1 VQHRAAL
8 SIPADHPAYAGHFP
22 GQPILPGVVLLDEA
36 VTAITVCGVYAP
48 QRWQISAAKFQMM
61 VRPGDALHI
70 EHEPAGNGAVKFA
83 IRRGADMIASGLLS
97 PP

>member
-1 VQHRAAL
+1 MQHRAAL
-8 SIPADHPAYAGHFP
+8 PISPDHPAYAGHFP

-36 VTAITVCGVYAP
+36 VAAITACGLYPP
-48 QRWQISAAKFQMM
+48 QRWQVSAAKFQMM
-61 VRPGDALHI
+61 VRPGDALHV

-83 IRRGADMIASGLLS
+83 IRRGTDLIASGLLS